1 METMSFS
8 DIFAK
13 TFQFKSPVV
22 DALALALP
30 AHWTWV
36 HTTLRRAARNRNRLR
51 SRWAKYVESYQ
62 KISLSF
68 ERHSAIVRLANLE
81 AFQKLFTDVMTLF
94 PLAKK
99 TLPVPKNPLV
109 DVLHFI
115 LVDEHQDSGETIIV
129 LI

>member
-1 METMSFS
+1 
-8 DIFAK
+8 
-13 TFQFKSPVV
+13 
-22 DALALALP
+22 
-30 AHWTWV
+30 
-36 HTTLRRAARNRNRLR
+36 
-51 SRWAKYVESYQ
+51 
-62 KISLSF
+62 
-68 ERHSAIVRLANLE
+68 
-81 AFQKLFTDVMTLF
+81 MTLF